1 MPNSLVNRFTNP
13 RKLLQTQGL
22 QVFFR
27 FMRFVLDI
35 APRFPYNVCIMSKHR
50 SSSAAIERETVAD
63 YLARGGRITRV
74 TPSLPNDLVRLSESE
89 VIDVMLGASYDDLF
103 GPGVSRFYASA
114 ETVASIREEQ
124 DHQTVENEYAE

>member
-1 MPNSLVNRFTNP
+1 MNRFTNS
-13 RKLLQTQGL
+13 RKLLQTQDL
-22 QVFFR
+22 QFFYR
-27 FMRFVLDI
+27 FTHFSLDI

-50 SSSAAIERETVAD
+50 SLSAAIERETVAD

-114 ETVASIREEQ
+114 ETVASIREER